1 MNELDNLTYTY
12 DELSD
17 VAKRCALEKLHDR
30 FAPDHGWWETVYES
44 ISEFCSPLGGVA
56 VQGFDGHGG
65 WIAWRGSFGFS
76 VEALDQ
82 MAQNYGV
89 EKAQEVIAYMQ
100 ETLALYELSK
110 QALGSE
116 SQYLWAN
123 YGEGRIK
130 NGTVVDDCVVSY
142 AEDSPLSDEIYAR
155 LVKIKE
161 DMCDMFLKWLGD
173 EYDYITSDE
182 YAIEMA
188 ECNDVRFDEEGHI
201 VDD

>member
-17 VAKRCALEKLHDR
+17 AAKRCALEKLHDR

-44 ISEFCSPLGGVA
+44 ISEFCRPLSA
-56 VQGFDGHGG
+56 VEMHGFDGYGD
-65 WIAWRGSFGFS
+65 WIAWRGSFRFN
-76 VEALDQ
+76 VEALEL
-82 MAQNYGV
+82 MAQNYGG
-89 EKAQEVIAYMQ
+89 EQEEEIIAYMQ

-110 QALGSE
+110 QALGLE
-116 SQYLWAN
+116 DNKLWAN
-123 YGEGRIK
+123 YGESRIH
-130 NGTVVDDCVVSY
+130 NGTVLDDCVLSY
-142 AEDSPLSDEIYAR
+142 AEDSPLSDELYTR

-161 DMCDMFLKWLGD
+161 DMCDMFLKWLND

-182 YAIEMA
+182 YAIERA
-188 ECNDVRFDEEGHI
+188 EDYDVRFDEEGSI

>member
-17 VAKRCALEKLHDR
+17 VAKCRAIEKLLMR
-30 FAPDHGWWETVYES
+30 FAPDHGWWEMVYES
-44 ISEFCSPLGGVA
+44 ISEFCSPLGSIA

-65 WIAWRGSFGFS
+65 WVAWRGSFRFS

-82 MAQNYGV
+82 MAQNYGG

-110 QALGSE
+110 QALGLE
-116 SQYLWAN
+116 DFGLWADYDIN
-123 YGEGRIK
+123 YR
-130 NGTVVDDCVVSY
+130 NMGTTLDKSVLQY
-142 AEDSPLSDEIYAR
+142 TEDSPLSDEIYAR
-155 LVKIKE
+155 FNRIKT
-161 DMCDMFLKWLGD
+161 DLSDMFLKWLGD

-182 YAIEMA
+182 YAIEMG
-188 ECNDVRFDEEGHI
+188 ECNDVRFDEEGYI